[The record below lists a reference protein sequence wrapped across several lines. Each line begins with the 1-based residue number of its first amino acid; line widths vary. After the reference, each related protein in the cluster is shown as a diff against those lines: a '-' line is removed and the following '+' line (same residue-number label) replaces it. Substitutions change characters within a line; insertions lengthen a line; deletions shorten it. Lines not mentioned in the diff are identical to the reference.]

1 MKELLETLKQY
12 ILSHPP
18 DNGDGESILDMLFWH
33 YVENNAIDNKKIR
46 AQFTA
51 LRELLALP
59 PKDYDSVFYAVSD
72 LCLEH
77 GRLTFTEGVHLGVL
91 LMKELGLQT
100 MKK

>member
-1 MKELLETLKQY
+1 MKEMLETLKQY

-18 DNGDGESILDMLFWH
+18 DNGDGEGILDMLFWH

-59 PKDYDSVFYAVSD
+59 PKDYDAVFYAVTD
-72 LCLEH
+72 LCMEH
-77 GRLTFTEGVHLGVL
+77 GRLAFGEGLKFGIF
-91 LMKELGLQT
+91 LMQELIEDRS
-100 MKK
+100 

>member
-18 DNGDGESILDMLFWH
+18 DNEDGEGILDMLFWH

-51 LRELLALP
+51 LRELLSFP

-72 LCLEH
+72 LCMEH
-77 GRLTFTEGVHLGVL
+77 GRLAFAEGIRVGVR
-91 LMKELGLQT
+91 LMKDLL
-100 MKK
+100 